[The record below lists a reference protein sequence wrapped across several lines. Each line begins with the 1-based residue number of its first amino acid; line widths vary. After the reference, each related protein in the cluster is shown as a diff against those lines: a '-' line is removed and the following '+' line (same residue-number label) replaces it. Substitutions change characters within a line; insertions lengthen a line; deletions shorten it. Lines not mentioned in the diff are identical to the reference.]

1 MQSGNKKSHRVAV
14 YIAAVLAASAVQV
27 SQADTP
33 ADAAAVA
40 PADAVSEVVVTGTRT
55 TGLVAADS
63 PSPIQILS
71 PEALKAAEGN
81 PDLMAA
87 LAQIVP
93 SLTMEAFGFDMAGQT
108 LQARLRGLSPNQ
120 VLVLVNGKRRHTT
133 ANLAID
139 AGSPYQGGAGVDLN
153 FIPIEAIDHIEVLTD
168 GAAAQYGTDAIAG
181 VINIILKK
189 NSSGGEVQGTYGKY
203 FDGGGDTGDV
213 DGNVGLEPYEGAY
226 FSLTGSDH
234 NHGHSDV
241 GAPDPRAIGPAA
253 YTGSYPNSN
262 ILEDS
267 DFPHVNHIFGD
278 AETHTKLAMFNAGLP
293 INEDVQI
300 YAFGSYGHKTAQSYE
315 NYREPTRISC
325 TTSATIP
332 SCADVTGQAETI
344 PNADGT
350 TTTYPYPFGFNPLE
364 ATIETDYQLNGGIKG
379 DVAGLDWDV
388 SSSYGADKL
397 DLYTLDSIGNSYPIN
412 GLATPI
418 NFYDGFLQ
426 ATQWTTNLDL
436 NRDFDV
442 GLVAPLN
449 VAGGLE
455 YRRETYQIGG
465 GIPDSWEDGGA
476 QSYPGFAP
484 ASTGEHARNNK
495 AVYID
500 LAGKLTEQ
508 LRFDAAVRYEDYS
521 DFGSATAGKLSM
533 KYDLTPTFGVRATA
547 SNGFR
552 APTLA
557 EEYYT
562 STNVGPT
569 TAEVQLPPNSA
580 AGKLVGLGNGLQPEK
595 SVNYSAGIVWRVT
608 PAVMATLDLYQISL
622 TNRITGTGEVFGLVG
637 GVPTANAQ
645 LVNNVILASGNQIDP
660 EVQTTGFTVF
670 SNGLDTRTR
679 GVDLTLKVPEDVPV
693 GHIDWTVGATYSQT
707 RLTNTPP
714 TLPAVPGVSLYDLTA
729 ISELTTANPEYVVN
743 VGLDWTYDKL
753 SINVLEK
760 LYGPSWDYENDDGDN
775 ATNTPLYYRDTI
787 GFTPITN
794 LDIGYQF
801 DKYIKLDIGALN
813 LFNRFPPQ
821 VNSNILQHEIDYAD
835 SGAVSRYPI
844 FSPFGIDGGFYYAK
858 ATITF

>member
-1 MQSGNKKSHRVAV
+1 MRASSNKKCHRISVYVA
-14 YIAAVLAASAVQV
+14 AALAATVG
-27 SQADTP
+27 QASW
-33 ADAAAVA
+33 ADPA
-40 PADAVSEVVVTGTRT
+40 PASSQISEVVVTGTRT
-55 TGLVAADS
+55 TGLLAADS

-81 PDLMAA
+81 PDLMST

-108 LQARLRGLSPNQ
+108 LQARIRGLSPND

-133 ANLAID
+133 ANLAVD

-153 FIPIEAIDHIEVLTD
+153 FIPVEAIDHIEVLTD
-168 GAAAQYGTDAIAG
+168 GAAAQYGSDAIAG

-189 NSSGGEVQGTYGKY
+189 NSSGGEVQGTYGQY
-203 FDGGGDTGDV
+203 FNGGGDTGDV
-213 DGNVGLEPYEGAY
+213 DGNVGLQPYQGAY

-241 GAPDPRAIGPAA
+241 GGPDPRAIGPANLL
-253 YTGSYPNSN
+253 GSYPDSN
-262 ILEDS
+262 IAQLADY
-267 DFPHVNHIFGD
+267 PYVNQIFGD
-278 AETHTKLAMFNAGLP
+278 AETHMKLAMFNTGLP
-293 INEDVQI
+293 INDDVQV
-300 YAFGSYGHKTAQSYE
+300 YAFGSYGEKTAQSYE

-332 SCADVTGQAETI
+332 SCANVTGQAITI
-344 PNADGT
+344 GD
-350 TTTYPYPFGFNPLE
+350 TTYPYPFGFNPLE
-364 ATIETDYQLNGGIKG
+364 ATQERDYQLNGGVKG
-379 DVAGLDWDV
+379 DLADFFWDL
-388 SSSYGADKL
+388 SGSYGGDKA

-412 GLATPI
+412 GLTTPI
-418 NFYDGFLQ
+418 NFYDGYLE
-426 ATQWTTNLDL
+426 ATQWTTNLDV
-436 NRDFDV
+436 NRDVDV

-449 VAGGLE
+449 VAFGLE
-455 YRRETYQIGG
+455 YRRDTYAIGAG
-465 GIPDSWEDGGA
+465 VPDSWEDGGA

-484 ASTGEHARNNK
+484 ASAGEHARNNK
-495 AVYID
+495 AGYVD

-508 LRFDAAVRYEDYS
+508 LRFDAAARYEHYS
-521 DFGSATAGKLSM
+521 DFGSATAGKLSL
-533 KYDLTPTFGVRATA
+533 KYDLTPTFGIRGTA

-569 TAEVQLPPNSA
+569 TAEVQLPPDSA
-580 AGKLVGLGNGLQPEK
+580 AARLLGLGKGLQPEK
-595 SVNYSAGIVWRVT
+595 SVNYSAGIVWQVT
-608 PAVMATLDLYQISL
+608 PRVMATLDLYQITL

-637 GVPTANAQ
+637 GVPTPNAQ
-645 LVNNVILASGNQIDP
+645 LVNNVILASGNQIDQ
-660 EVQTTGFTVF
+660 EVQTTGITVF

-679 GVDLTLKVPEDVPV
+679 GADLTLRIPEDVPL
-693 GHIDWTVGATYSQT
+693 GQLAWTISATFSQT

-714 TLPAVPGVSLYDLTA
+714 TLPNVPGVSLYDQTA
-729 ISELTTANPEYVVN
+729 IAELTTANPQYVAN
-743 VGLDWTYDKL
+743 IGLDWMYQKL
-753 SINVLEK
+753 SVNLLEK

-775 ATNTPLYYRDTI
+775 STNTPIYYRDTI

-794 LDIGYQF
+794 LDLGYQF
-801 DKYIKLDIGALN
+801 TGYLKLDIGALN

-821 VNSNILQHEIDYAD
+821 VNSNILEHEIAYAD

-844 FSPFGIDGGFYYAK
+844 FSPFGIDGGYYYAK
-858 ATITF
+858 ATISF